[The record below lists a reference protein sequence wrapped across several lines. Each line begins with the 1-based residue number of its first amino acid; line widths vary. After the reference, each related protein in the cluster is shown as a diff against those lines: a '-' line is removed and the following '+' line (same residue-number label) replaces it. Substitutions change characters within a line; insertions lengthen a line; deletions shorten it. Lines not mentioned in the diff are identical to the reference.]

1 MWPGL
6 RDGSALL
13 CSEASARRIHEPEV
27 VLRLVA
33 GWEAEVPGEMRL
45 RESFAGLF
53 DALGRW
59 WAEPEV
65 QTLAG
70 RRRSLAEL
78 NEKSTAEW
86 HERKGRLGQALYHYT
101 RLYLQT
107 RDILYE
113 ERVDRCLA
121 AAIREPAPDSPP
133 HHHATAREARA
144 TLEKAAT
151 EVVDLEIVCAKLRSK
166 TSPEVAALLEEIVR
180 QRDAADGLWR
190 NVDRMH
196 AASLLAG
203 SSGRDWSREQARLAQ
218 HLETIRSARQELA
231 RLAMAGGRADRQA
244 LERIFGAVRQAAEQL
259 NEDHGP

>member
-1 MWPGL
+1 MG
-6 RDGSALL
+6 
-13 CSEASARRIHEPEV
+13 
-27 VLRLVA
+27 
-33 GWEAEVPGEMRL
+33 L
-45 RESFAGLF
+45 RESIADLI
-53 DALGRW
+53 DAVGRW
-59 WAEPEV
+59 WAEPGV

-70 RRRSLAEL
+70 RKRSLAEL
-78 NEKSTAEW
+78 NEKSAAEW
-86 HERKGRLGQALYHYT
+86 HERKGRLGQALYRYT

-113 ERVDRCLA
+113 ERANRCLA
-121 AAIREPAPDSPP
+121 AAIREPAPDVPP
-133 HHHATAREARA
+133 HHRTSALDARS

-166 TSPEVAALLEEIVR
+166 TSPEVAVLLEEIVR

-203 SSGRDWSREQARLAQ
+203 AAGRDWSRERARLDE
-218 HLETIRSARQELA
+218 HLETIRAARQELA